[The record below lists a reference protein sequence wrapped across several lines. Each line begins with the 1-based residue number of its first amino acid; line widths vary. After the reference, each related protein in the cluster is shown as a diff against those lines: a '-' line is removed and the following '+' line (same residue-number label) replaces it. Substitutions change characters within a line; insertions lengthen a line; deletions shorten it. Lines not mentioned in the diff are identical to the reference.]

1 MTTTPECSTPD
12 KHVPRAHSAARVSLN
27 VLHRS
32 ATSFPPIVLVDTR
45 PSYVSAGAEA
55 YVSVSDA
62 RIYLITSTPVFV
74 RARRAL
80 YKCGNVDAI
89 RKIASLLVHEE
100 WHVRHGD
107 DEAGAYVAQ
116 LSTLIALD
124 AGPGHPLYREV
135 TTSMQHAIRPR

>member
-1 MTTTPECSTPD
+1 MSGKALSVQSRNCLIG
-12 KHVPRAHSAARVSLN
+12 VS
-27 VLHRS
+27 S
-32 ATSFPPIVLVDTR
+32 ER
-45 PSYVSAGAEA
+45 PSRVIRYSTRGGRTGWTVRDS
-55 YVSVSDA
+55 
-62 RIYLITSTPVFV
+62 YLITSTPAFV
-74 RARRAL
+74 RAKNAPC
-80 YKCGNVDAI
+80 KCGNVDVI

-135 TTSMQHAIRPR
+135 TTSMQHAIGRAR